1 MTRRTR
7 KLTRKEKEMIHK
19 DPVLRLVVENESQ
32 DDSPIPPRGFHIEP
46 KNRKQQDLL
55 NAIKAYPITI
65 TIGCAGTGK
74 TYCSTSMI
82 ASLYLSRKYDKIIL
96 TRANVATG
104 KSLGHFPGTIQEK
117 MAPWLLPVTT
127 VLQKCFGESFYKY
140 LCNKSIIE
148 IQPLETI
155 RGRSYE
161 NSLVIIDECQNLTFE
176 EIKAIT
182 TRLGENSKMVLCGDP
197 AQADVNNGKDILRFA
212 SLCRKHGIEIPIIQ
226 FGVDDIVR
234 SDIVARI
241 VRMLIEE
248 EL

>member
-1 MTRRTR
+1 MTKQRRTTRRT
-7 KLTRKEKEMIHK
+7 KSEYQQQ
-19 DPVLRLVVENESQ
+19 PVEYTQ
-32 DDSPIPPRGFHIEP
+32 DVKVMRTPKPFHVQP
-46 KNRKQQDLL
+46 KNLKQQWLL
-55 NAIKAYPITI
+55 DSIRDFPITV

-74 TYCSTSMI
+74 TYCSSSMV
-82 ASLYLSRKYDKIIL
+82 ASMVLTGKYDKIIL

-104 KSLGHFPGTIQEK
+104 KSLGHFPGTVQEK
-117 MAPWLLPVTT
+117 MAPWLLPITS
-127 VLQKCFGESFYKY
+127 VLEGCFGKGFYGY
-140 LCNKSIIE
+140 LVSKETIE

-161 NSLVIIDECQNLTFE
+161 NSLVIVDEAQNLTMD

-197 AQADVNNGKDILRFA
+197 DQNDLGKESALKRFA
-212 SLCRKHGIEIPIIQ
+212 EICKKHDIDIPIIE

-241 VRMLIEE
+241 VRMLMKEK
-248 EL
+248 L